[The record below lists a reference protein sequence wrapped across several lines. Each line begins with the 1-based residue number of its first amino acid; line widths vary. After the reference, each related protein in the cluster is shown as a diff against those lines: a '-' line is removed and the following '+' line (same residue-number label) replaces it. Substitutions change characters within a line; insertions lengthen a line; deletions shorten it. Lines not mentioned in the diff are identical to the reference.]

1 VVGGVVALV
10 VREVVAPVAGGVV
23 QPVVAD
29 LVTPVAGDVVASVA
43 GAVVQPLVDDVL
55 VPVVGDQLVAP
66 LRSAIRP
73 HVAPAVLGVRAS
85 RGGAVGVAPLASLVP
100 AAGAEG
106 LAVRWVGG
114 GGGGHGRLSPASAA
128 FPAGTEPAASEPAP
142 MSAVPAGG
150 AGQGSGS
157 GSSGSSGVSAVL
169 AGGVPITGPA
179 PGGVVREREARP
191 ASLAHAPAR
200 LPG

>member
-1 VVGGVVALV
+1 VS
-10 VREVVAPVAGGVV
+10 PVAGGVV

-29 LVTPVAGDVVASVA
+29 VVVPVA
-43 GAVVQPLVDDVL
+43 GAVVQPLVDEVV
-55 VPVVGDQLVAP
+55 VPVVGDGLVAP
-66 LRSAIRP
+66 LRSAIRQ
-73 HVAPAVLGVRAS
+73 HVVPAVLGVRGSPGEA
-85 RGGAVGVAPLASLVP
+85 AGVAPVASLVP

-114 GGGGHGRLSPASAA
+114 GGGGLRRLSPASAA

-169 AGGVPITGPA
+169 AGGVPSTGPA

-191 ASLAHAPAR
+191 ASLAHAPVR